1 MPALLDNVDP
11 DGLLEY
17 SVVFTDRSLNS
28 MSKKFQTVMTDISA
42 SLKRAYNAHAVVV
55 IPGGGTYGME
65 AIARQFGDDEHVMII
80 RNGWF
85 SFRWSE
91 IFEKGKIA
99 AKTTVLAAS
108 PDYAGGASDTGAN
121 RQAPFAPMPIADV
134 VARIKAEKPAL
145 VCAPHIE
152 TSAGMML
159 PDDYISA
166 VAEAVHAEGGLF
178 VLDCVASGTMWIDMK
193 ALGVDVLLSA
203 PQKGW
208 SASPCSGLVMM
219 SEAARHRLDQT
230 NAASYVCDLKKW
242 MSIMEAYENGGHA
255 YHATMPT
262 DALAK
267 FRDTLLETEA
277 YGFEKVRQEQIAL
290 GTAIRELLESRGI
303 KSVAADGF
311 KAPSVVVSFTDDDD
325 IKNGKKFAA
334 EGVQIAAGVPLEC
347 GEGPDYKSFR
357 IGLFGLD
364 KLHDCARSVANFKAA
379 LDKIVPA

>member
-1 MPALLDNVDP
+1 MPALLNNVDP

-28 MSKKFQTVMTDISA
+28 MSQKFQAVMCDISA
-42 SLKRAYNAHAVVV
+42 SLKRAYNAQSVIV

-91 IFEKGKIA
+91 ILEKGKIA
-99 AKTTVLAAS
+99 ASTTVLAAS
-108 PDYAGGASDTGAN
+108 QADGGEN
-121 RQAPFAPMPIADV
+121 RDAPFSPMPIEDV
-134 VARIKAEKPAL
+134 VARIREEKPGL
-145 VCAPHIE
+145 ICAPHIE
-152 TSAGMML
+152 TSAGMIL
-159 PDDYISA
+159 PDDYIRA
-166 VAEAVHAEGGLF
+166 VADAAHEVGALF
-178 VLDCVASGTMWIDMK
+178 VLDCVASGCMWIDMK
-193 ALGVDVLLSA
+193 DLGVDVLLSA

-208 SASPCSGLVMM
+208 SASPCSGLVML
-219 SEAARHRLDQT
+219 SANARARIEDT
-230 NAASYVCDLKKW
+230 EAASYVCDLKKW
-242 MSIMEAYENGGHA
+242 LAIMQAYENGGHA

-262 DALAK
+262 DALTA
-267 FRDTLLETEA
+267 FRDALQETEA
-277 YGFEKVRQEQIAL
+277 YGFAKVRDEQIAL
-290 GTAIRELLESRGI
+290 GTAMREMLEERGI

-311 KAPSVVVSFTDDDD
+311 KAPSVIVSFTDDDD
-325 IKNGKKFAA
+325 IKSGKKFVA

-364 KLHDCARSVANFKAA
+364 KLHNRDRTVEHFRKA
-379 LDKIVPA
+379 LDTVIPA

>member
-1 MPALLDNVDP
+1 MPSLLNHVDP

-28 MSKKFQTVMTDISA
+28 MSQKFQTVMRDISGA
-42 SLKRAYNAHAVVV
+42 LKRAYNAHSVIV
-55 IPGGGTYGME
+55 IPGGGTFGME
-65 AIARQFGDDEHVMII
+65 AIARQFGDDQHVLII

-91 IFEKGKIA
+91 IMEKGKIA
-99 AKTTVLAAS
+99 ASTTVMAAS
-108 PDYAGGASDTGAN
+108 QGDPGQAGAN
-121 RQAPFAPMPIADV
+121 RDTPFAPAPIADV
-134 VARIKAEKPAL
+134 VDRIRSEKPAL
-145 VCAPHIE
+145 VCAPHVE

-159 PDDYISA
+159 PDDYIRA
-166 VAEAVHAEGGLF
+166 VADAVHEHGGLF
-178 VLDCVASGTMWIDMK
+178 VLDCVASGAMWVDMK

-208 SASPCSGLVMM
+208 TASPCSGLVML
-219 SEAARHRLDQT
+219 SEYARKAIDET
-230 NAASYVCDLKKW
+230 EAASYVCDLKKW
-242 MSIMEAYENGGHA
+242 LAIMEAYENGGHA

-267 FRDTLLETEA
+267 FRDVLAETEA
-277 YGFEKVRQEQIAL
+277 YGFNKVRDEQIAL
-290 GTAIRELLESRGI
+290 GTAIRALLEERGI
-303 KSVAADGF
+303 KSVAADGY

-325 IKNGKKFAA
+325 IKSGKKFAL
-334 EGVQIAAGVPLEC
+334 EGVQIAAGVPLQC

-364 KLHDCARSVANFKAA
+364 KLHDCARSVENFRQA
-379 LDKIVPA
+379 LDRVIPA